1 MKNKHNYYKFSMS
14 RTIDKGISVLIG
26 ITLAELVFAIAYY
39 LFLRY
44 LLKNFDKKYKNKD
57 TVKKFSSTA

>member
-1 MKNKHNYYKFSMS
+1 MS